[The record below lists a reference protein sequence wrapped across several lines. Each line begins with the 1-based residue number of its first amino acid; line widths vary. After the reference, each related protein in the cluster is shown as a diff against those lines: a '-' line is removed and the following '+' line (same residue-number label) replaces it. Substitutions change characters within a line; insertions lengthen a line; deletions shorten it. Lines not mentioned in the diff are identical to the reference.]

1 MQEPD
6 DDADVPTVTLTDVL
20 SGTVRERASDA
31 RRPSQQLRHLFKADA
46 QQDELAACARYVR
59 RCLGHPVLPTWP
71 EAAARE
77 ALMRAVA
84 EELGVEE
91 AAPLYPHPGDAAS
104 LRGALADVEA
114 QLASCRT
121 ARRVAADEASGPTER
136 EAALAARLQPLRA
149 ALDRLERERNP
160 PPPPPPAPLDEGST
174 SLTEVSLSSPR
185 FQRAAEPSASGG
197 VKLRERVSSFERMR
211 KGAAAF
217 KVRAPAAAEPSA
229 PAAAAAEP
237 SGGVKLKER
246 VSSFERMR
254 KGAAALT
261 PRKTAAPAAAEPSAP
276 PAAAEPSGGGGAQT
290 A

>member
-1 MQEPD
+1 MVMCTIAERGGGRCERLCATKKCSSRLTRRGERGEVHAKPSPSQASDGTAAPIQRGRVRAIMQEPD

-46 QQDELAACARYVR
+46 QQDERAACARYVR

-91 AAPLYPHPGDAAS
+91 AAPLYPHPGDAAP

-121 ARRVAADEASGPTER
+121 ARRVAADEAS
-136 EAALAARLQPLRA
+136 ARPSARP
-149 ALDRLERERNP
+149 R
-160 PPPPPPAPLDEGST
+160 
-174 SLTEVSLSSPR
+174 SPR
-185 FQRAAEPSASGG
+185 GCSRCAPRSTASSASQT
-197 VKLRERVSSFERMR
+197 RRRR
-211 KGAAAF
+211 RRRRHWT
-217 KVRAPAAAEPSA
+217 RARRAS
-229 PAAAAAEP
+229 
-237 SGGVKLKER
+237 R
-246 VSSFERMR
+246 R
-254 KGAAALT
+254 
-261 PRKTAAPAAAEPSAP
+261 
-276 PAAAEPSGGGGAQT
+276 
-290 A
+290 

>member
-84 EELGVEE
+84 KELGVEE

-136 EAALAARLQPLRA
+136 EAALVEERVRAGGPDRHRREALEFLFVSKCVNASRPLDACWRLGPSMPLR
-149 ALDRLERERNP
+149 
-160 PPPPPPAPLDEGST
+160 PAPWH
-174 SLTEVSLSSPR
+174 PW
-185 FQRAAEPSASGG
+185 QP
-197 VKLRERVSSFERMR
+197 
-211 KGAAAF
+211 
-217 KVRAPAAAEPSA
+217 
-229 PAAAAAEP
+229 
-237 SGGVKLKER
+237 
-246 VSSFERMR
+246 
-254 KGAAALT
+254 
-261 PRKTAAPAAAEPSAP
+261 
-276 PAAAEPSGGGGAQT
+276 
-290 A
+290 